1 MKSSPPSGPAT
12 PNPRLRLLPYLFAAG
27 AIFWLVE
34 LTQSAA
40 RVAAPVWR
48 DQLQHALVN
57 AGITRNVTT
66 VLVVYLAVILLFQAT
81 AAVLHGAAY
90 YGLKRLR
97 AWGWV
102 VAVIV
107 AGAWSLILVGIPVL
121 VLLFR
126 RQTREAYGIS

>member
-1 MKSSPPSGPAT
+1 MKSSPPSGPPT

-40 RVAAPVWR
+40 RAAAPVWR
-48 DQLQHALVN
+48 DQVQQALVH

-81 AAVLHGAAY
+81 AAALHGAAY